1 MSDVKGGVEQLLIQI
16 FRNIDKTK
24 IHFDFLSLFPV
35 CAYEEE
41 LLQAGS
47 SVFHITR
54 RGENPIRSRRELK
67 CVFFNRTATH
77 INIYGSI

>member
-47 SVFHITR
+47 SVKIETIWGFGYR
-54 RGENPIRSRRELK
+54 MK
-67 CVFFNRTATH
+67 TAEETG
-77 INIYGSI
+77 NEKY